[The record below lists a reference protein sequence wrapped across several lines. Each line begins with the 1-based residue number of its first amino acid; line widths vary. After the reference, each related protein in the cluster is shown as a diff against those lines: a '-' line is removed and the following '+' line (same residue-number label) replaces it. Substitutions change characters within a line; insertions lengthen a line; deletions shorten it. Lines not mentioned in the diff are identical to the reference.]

1 MATIVREHTAPPPP
15 TSAPPPP
22 PEPRLSSAL
31 EAGAE
36 LAVVLLTATAGI
48 SLLRLFTDGSFLDRV
63 LLGVVVAHG
72 LAWGARRMRLGLGG
86 ATLLS
91 AAGLFLFLAWAVEPQ
106 TLTSSLLP
114 LGKTWHA
121 ISTDLTNALDRFN
134 TAVPPTPVTR
144 GFVVASVIG
153 TWACAFLAD
162 TAAFRLDATFETV
175 IPSFTV
181 FLFGSVL
188 AYNRNRL
195 SLSALYLA
203 SVLLFVLFITVARRE
218 ETANWLA
225 GRKGP
230 GSRALLSRGLALGAL
245 AVLVAVVAGPDLPGA
260 GSAPVFNWRAKDTG
274 PSSRTTI
281 SPLVDIRTRLVD
293 QSDNELFTVQSSS
306 PDYWRITAL
315 DKFDGKIWS
324 SVGTYKPA
332 GGSLPSG
339 VRSRAPANSVTQRY
353 AISGLSSIWLPA
365 AFRPTHLDGIKK
377 VRYDPESSSLL
388 TDADTS
394 NGLTYRVESAL
405 PQLTP
410 QELGTAPPVLPQ
422 SIIDRYL
429 SLPDG
434 FPSGV
439 ARLAIQITQGA
450 TTPYAKAKALQDYLR
465 ANYRYDLNVPP
476 GHSDDAL
483 QRFLFVTKRGYCDGP
498 STCRAGWRWGS
509 RPGSRKPTARTA
521 C

>member
-1 MATIVREHTAPPPP
+1 PPP

-72 LAWGARRMRLGLGG
+72 LAWGDRRMRLGLGG
-86 ATLLS
+86 APLLS

-203 SVLLFVLFITVARRE
+203 SVLLFVLLISVARRE
-218 ETANWLA
+218 ESANWLA

-230 GSRALLSRGLALGAL
+230 G
-245 AVLVAVVAGPDLPGA
+245 
-260 GSAPVFNWRAKDTG
+260 
-274 PSSRTTI
+274 
-281 SPLVDIRTRLVD
+281 
-293 QSDNELFTVQSSS
+293 
-306 PDYWRITAL
+306 
-315 DKFDGKIWS
+315 
-324 SVGTYKPA
+324 
-332 GGSLPSG
+332 
-339 VRSRAPANSVTQRY
+339 
-353 AISGLSSIWLPA
+353 
-365 AFRPTHLDGIKK
+365 
-377 VRYDPESSSLL
+377 
-388 TDADTS
+388 
-394 NGLTYRVESAL
+394 
-405 PQLTP
+405 
-410 QELGTAPPVLPQ
+410 
-422 SIIDRYL
+422 
-429 SLPDG
+429 
-434 FPSGV
+434 
-439 ARLAIQITQGA
+439 
-450 TTPYAKAKALQDYLR
+450 
-465 ANYRYDLNVPP
+465 
-476 GHSDDAL
+476 
-483 QRFLFVTKRGYCDGP
+483 
-498 STCRAGWRWGS
+498 
-509 RPGSRKPTARTA
+509 
-521 C
+521 